1 MDYAK
6 AKSIE
11 YNQEHLALACLFHD
25 LGLTEEFHNPKQA
38 FIYNSS
44 ATLRDFLQAK
54 QYAAQDTVTLMETID
69 FHFSLRPHWQSGP
82 VAGLLQIGTWMVLP
96 GENPDKSPAP
106 GKRQEPPSTVVV
118 FSFTSTDACVVNY
131 CHGNGSKEFWRPLI
145 IVRKIIT
152 RQPDPL

>member
-82 VAGLLQIGTWMVLP
+82 VAGLLQIGTWMDVTGRKSRQIP
-96 GENPDKSPAP
+96 GARQKARATFDSRGFFLYFNRCLCCELLSWQRLKGILAPAHHCPENHYPA
-106 GKRQEPPSTVVV
+106 T
-118 FSFTSTDACVVNY
+118 
-131 CHGNGSKEFWRPLI
+131 
-145 IVRKIIT
+145 
-152 RQPDPL
+152 